1 MCYCSF
7 STFSF
12 VRYPLAWVFVC
23 APQAEESMRDRVKK
37 ACEDL
42 GNINTLSKEV

>member
-1 MCYCSF
+1 MTRVPVAC
-7 STFSF
+7 
-12 VRYPLAWVFVC
+12 RVC
-23 APQAEESMRDRVKK
+23 VPQAEESMRDRVKK